1 MSRPRIYRY
10 VRGGEPRFVPL
21 RPAIR
26 ISDDDLTALRLAHP
40 GSTGHPRGLP
50 RRCGV
55 KTGLRA
61 IAAILGCSEHVVRYR
76 LRKIAEREES

>member
-1 MSRPRIYRY
+1 MSRLRIYRY
-10 VRGGEPRFVPL
+10 VRGGEPRFVPFKPRL
-21 RPAIR
+21 S
-26 ISDDDLTALRLAHP
+26 ISDDELTALRLAHP

-50 RRCGV
+50 RRCGA

-76 LRKIAEREES
+76 LRKIAEREEA